1 MGNNKLLLLLGILAA
16 GILTWLY
23 NNWAYRDKDDKGPEM
38 TGSATVKSHRVA
50 QGRYLGKAPSRWN
63 YMVTFTL
70 SDGEEIELYTIQSD
84 FQVLKDG
91 TSGTLVWQGKHF
103 LDFDAGA

>member
-1 MGNNKLLLLLGILAA
+1 MLERILPIAGILAF
-16 GILTWLY
+16 GILYALY
-23 NNWAYRDKDDKGPEM
+23 QNRVYRDKDDKGPEM

-70 SDGEEIELYTIQSD
+70 SDGEEIELYTPQSD
-84 FQVLKDG
+84 FQLLKEG
-91 TSGTLVWQGKHF
+91 ACGTLTWQGKRF
-103 LDFDAGA
+103 YGFEPDL